1 MNVHDSEKIAGIFS
15 SCSYEQTENIKDADV
30 IIINT
35 CGIRQKAEQKF
46 YSELGR
52 LKDLKDKT
60 PHLKI
65 AVAGCIAQQKGNALF
80 ERFPYVDFIFGPN
93 NIDSVQNWIGN
104 RGQGSGVRG
113 QKTEE
118 KTLATDNRQLKT
130 ALGDNPE
137 YSDKILPIK
146 REGKGRAW
154 VSVMYGCDNFC
165 SYCVVPYTRG
175 REKSRPVS
183 DIINE
188 IKDISKNGFKEITLL
203 GQNVNS
209 YGKNLN
215 ETNMSERD
223 AKNNE
228 KNPPSPPFAKGGQ
241 RGFLN
246 QNIDFPD
253 LLKVIHKIEGIQR
266 IRFVTSHPKDF
277 SEKLIETARDLPKI
291 CEHIHLP
298 IQAGSDKILSLMNRN
313 YTYVKYKE
321 KIEMLRHAIPEIA
334 ITTDIIVGFPGETDE
349 DFQCTMNALKE
360 IEFDGIFAFKYSK
373 RPNTAAINLSG
384 HINEKTKSE
393 RLSKVLDLQAEITY
407 RKNTEF
413 KGKTLEVLV
422 EGVSET
428 DKSKLTGRTRTN
440 KVVNFY
446 GDENHTGTLVII
458 KILETK
464 QHSLFG
470 EIVQNNLT

>member
-1 MNVHDSEKIAGIFS
+1 MNHSNLNKKVYIHTFGCQMNVHDSEKIAGIFS

-60 PHLKI
+60 PRLKI

-93 NIDSVQNWIGN
+93 NIDSVQNWITSS
-104 RGQGSGVRG
+104 QFSV
-113 QKTEE
+113 
-118 KTLATDNRQLKT
+118 LSSQLT
-130 ALGDNPE
+130 ALDDNLE
-137 YSDKILPIK
+137 YHTKHLPLK

-209 YGKNLN
+209 YGKGL
-215 ETNMSERD
+215 SE
-223 AKNNE
+223 K
-228 KNPPSPPFAKGGQ
+228 
-241 RGFLN
+241 
-246 QNIDFPD
+246 IDFPG
-253 LLKVIHKIEGIQR
+253 LLKAIHDIYGINR

-313 YTYVKYKE
+313 YTYLKYKE
-321 KIEMLRHAIPEIA
+321 KVEMLRNPIP
-334 ITTDIIVGFPGETDE
+334 
-349 DFQCTMNALKE
+349 
-360 IEFDGIFAFKYSK
+360 
-373 RPNTAAINLSG
+373 
-384 HINEKTKSE
+384 
-393 RLSKVLDLQAEITY
+393 
-407 RKNTEF
+407 
-413 KGKTLEVLV
+413 
-422 EGVSET
+422 
-428 DKSKLTGRTRTN
+428 
-440 KVVNFY
+440 
-446 GDENHTGTLVII
+446 
-458 KILETK
+458 
-464 QHSLFG
+464 
-470 EIVQNNLT
+470 

>member
-1 MNVHDSEKIAGIFS
+1 MQEDKQKDEMNHSNLNKKVYIHTFGCQMNVHDSEKIAGIFS
-15 SCSYEQTENIKDADV
+15 SFGYEQTENIKNTDV

-35 CGIRQKAEQKF
+35 CCIRQKAEQKF

-93 NIDSVQNWIGN
+93 SIDSVQNWITSS
-104 RGQGSGVRG
+104 QFSVFSS
-113 QKTEE
+113 
-118 KTLATDNRQLKT
+118 QLT
-130 ALGDNPE
+130 ALDDNPE
-137 YSDKILPIK
+137 YHTKHLPLK

-209 YGKNLN
+209 YGKGL
-215 ETNMSERD
+215 SE
-223 AKNNE
+223 K
-228 KNPPSPPFAKGGQ
+228 
-241 RGFLN
+241 
-246 QNIDFPD
+246 IDFPG
-253 LLKVIHKIEGIQR
+253 LLKAIHDIYGIDR

-321 KIEMLRHAIPEIA
+321 KVEMLRHAIPEIA

-349 DFQCTMNALKE
+349 DFQCTINALKE

-407 RKNTEF
+407 RKNMEF

-428 DKSKLTGRTRTN
+428 DKNKLTGRTRSN

-446 GDENHTGTLVII
+446 GDENHTGTLVIV

-470 EIVQNNLT
+470 ELVQNSSS